1 MVKFILRKYPVIYSF
16 WCDFKWDSF
25 FSLLPSYLTPHVSY
39 LQPWWSRSLSAS
51 FQLVF
56 SKNCRGTFNIFM
68 RRWVL
73 YLPALVI
80 SIWSP
85 VCVCM
90 CLYVYDVQLLSCVQ
104 LFVTPWTLTRQ
115 APLSMGFFQARML
128 ECIAISFSKGS
139 SWPRDG
145 TLVPCICRQIITEP
159 PEKPHMYI
167 CKIYNLNQ
175 RSL

>member
-25 FSLLPSYLTPHVSY
+25 FSLLPSYLTPHVSF
-39 LQPWWSRSLSAS
+39 LQPWLYRSLSAS

-85 VCVCM
+85 VCVCV